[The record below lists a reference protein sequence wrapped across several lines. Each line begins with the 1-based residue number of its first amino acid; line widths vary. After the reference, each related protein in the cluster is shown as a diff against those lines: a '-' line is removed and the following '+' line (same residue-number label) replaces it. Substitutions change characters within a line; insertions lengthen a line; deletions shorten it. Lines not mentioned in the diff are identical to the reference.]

1 MSMSEGMIQSLIELD
16 KQGELPLENSID
28 AMTVRAARLI
38 NRTDLGCIQY
48 GHSADCVLID
58 PDGQTHFDPTTW
70 LSAGANSPLLGK
82 TLPGRVLGTWIGG
95 QHFPR

>member
-1 MSMSEGMIQSLIELD
+1 MIQSLIELD
-16 KQGELPLENSID
+16 KQGELPLEYSLD

-38 NRTDLGCIQY
+38 NRPDLGCLQY
-48 GHSADCVLID
+48 GNSADCVLID
-58 PDGQTHFDPTTW
+58 PEGQTHFDPTTW

-82 TLPGRVLGTWIGG
+82 TLPGRVLGTWISG